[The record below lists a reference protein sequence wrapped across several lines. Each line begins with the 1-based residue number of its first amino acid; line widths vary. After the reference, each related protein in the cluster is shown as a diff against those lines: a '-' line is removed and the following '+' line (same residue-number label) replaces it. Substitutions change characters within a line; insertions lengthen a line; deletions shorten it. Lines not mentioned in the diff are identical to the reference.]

1 MEKGKKVNLILLTF
15 SALLG
20 FMAVIQL
27 NQDMES
33 YNFVTLRTI
42 QVSKNEIA
50 NTSKEIEDLETLI
63 VEKEEEIKRIENTKD
78 ESSAHSILNE
88 ELDKTKIASGFCDM
102 EGPGIVIIMQ
112 DNQAAEIVGYDVNDD
127 VIHDIDI
134 LNILNDLRIAGA
146 EAISINGQRIMPMSE
161 IKCGGPNIKINGK
174 SLATPFVI
182 KAIGNPKTLYA
193 SVNAPSTYGYKLKN
207 LYQINIETSIEDK
220 INISAY
226 SGNFVFRN
234 ANPTKEGD

>member
-1 MEKGKKVNLILLTF
+1 MEKVKKVNIILLTF
-15 SALLG
+15 SILLG
-20 FMAVIQL
+20 FMVIIQL
-27 NQDMES
+27 KQNVES
-33 YNFVTLRTI
+33 YNLVTLRTI

-50 NTSKEIEDLETLI
+50 NITKEIEDIGILI
-63 VEKEEEIKRIENTKD
+63 EEKKDEIKRIEDTKD
-78 ESSAHSILNE
+78 ESSAYSILNE
-88 ELDKTKIASGFCDM
+88 ELYKTKIASGFCDM
-102 EGPGIVIIMQ
+102 EGPGIVIVMQ
-112 DNQAAEIVGYDVNDD
+112 DNQAAEIVGFDINDD
-127 VIHDIDI
+127 LIHDIDI

-220 INISAY
+220 IKISSY
-226 SGNFVFRN
+226 SGNFIFRN
-234 ANPTKEGD
+234 ANPIKEGD